1 MSYWRLRAA
10 NTVAARAFT
19 RITPEAL
26 ERLMRRFH
34 GTSASGFLR
43 RTVPSLG
50 KGEHMTIGVIGPGD
64 IGEVIVRKLR
74 DADYPVKMANSRG
87 PESLCGLAAKT
98 GAMPVSVEQ
107 VVQNVD
113 MLFIAVPQKAI
124 QKLPKGLLNKA
135 KKETIVI
142 DVGNY
147 YPFRDGRIDEIENG
161 LTESV
166 WVERQLGRPVVKV
179 FNTISAK
186 ALAEAG
192 RPAGSSDRVALPI
205 SGDDRKA
212 KEIVAQLLD
221 QIGFDSV
228 DAGTIAESWRQQP
241 GSPVYCTNPT
251 KEELQLWLT
260 KVDRSSLAA
269 NREKGLKAYLAVVDA
284 DYQTPVKAH
293 RSVLIKEYSKR
304 P

>member
-1 MSYWRLRAA
+1 M
-10 NTVAARAFT
+10 N
-19 RITPEAL
+19 
-26 ERLMRRFH
+26 
-34 GTSASGFLR
+34 
-43 RTVPSLG
+43 
-50 KGEHMTIGVIGPGD
+50 IGVIGPGD

-87 PESLCGLAAKT
+87 PESLRGLAAKT

-107 VVQNVD
+107 VVHNVD
-113 MLFIAVPQKAI
+113 ILFIVVPQKAI
-124 QKLPKGLLNKA
+124 PKLPKGLLNKA

-179 FNTISAK
+179 FNSIIAK

-192 RPAGSSDRVALPI
+192 RPAGSRDRVALPI
-205 SGDDRKA
+205 SGDDPKA
-212 KEIVAQLLD
+212 KEIVAQVID
-221 QIGFDSV
+221 RIGFDSV
-228 DAGTIAESWRQQP
+228 DAGTIADSWRQQP

-251 KEELQLWLT
+251 KEELQLWL
-260 KVDRSSLAA
+260 KNVDRSSLATG
-269 NREKGLKAYLAVVDA
+269 REKGLKAYLAVVDA
-284 DYQTPVKAH
+284 DYQTQVKAH
-293 RSVLIKEYSKR
+293 RSVLVEEYGNKK
-304 P
+304 